1 MAFHSKNDEMEIEN
15 TKKIRG
21 KIVEIKIRIKIK
33 IKTNEDIN
41 YSCLEV
47 QEDGFW
53 PIHLQVIF
61 WPLTMMTC
69 MLFFRKCIQAHFRC
83 WFCQHFPLLK
93 SPVQLIARIVF
104 LQYNFCTPF

>member
-15 TKKIRG
+15 IKKIRG
-21 KIVEIKIRIKIK
+21 KIVEIKIK

-53 PIHLQVIF
+53 PIHFQVIF
-61 WPLTMMTC
+61 WPLTIMTC
-69 MLFFRKCIQAHFRC
+69 MLFFRKCIQAHLRC
-83 WFCQHFPLLK
+83 WFFNIFP
-93 SPVQLIARIVF
+93 
-104 LQYNFCTPF
+104 Y